1 MPLQR
6 FMLMKMRSPLG
17 ADETID
23 SRRAAIRAD
32 LDEHFFHVNPAL
44 HFENR
49 LWSIISRTDGSAG
62 KEPEWS
68 SDPTSLFVRFRR
80 LVEEMPFSDDES
92 PEDEVS
98 KEALAALEAHALMHH
113 VLETALRLFVVLSE
127 LEAGESPWIPLAELP
142 ANYRFRAKVKSLLQ
156 GPEAAETA
164 ARVAI
169 PHYEQLVA
177 AVGEEP
183 ALSHAQFVCQ
193 WLMFFAELF
202 DHDGY
207 NGAQSHNQMKHGMA
221 AIARNDV
228 KWTFVEGFN
237 DPSAPTVAELNGG
250 YDVINAVSITYL
262 TKVKAEV
269 KGGEDG
275 WSLRTDNA
283 DPSLCLAISQV
294 GICVVRSLWQVSRM
308 LALPGTEQ
316 EYEYNG
322 SPLPEAVFRRSN
334 SGFQAIS
341 RELIPPSAAS
351 SSM

>member
-6 FMLMKMRSPLG
+6 FMLVKMRSPLG
-17 ADETID
+17 VDETTE
-23 SRRAAIRAD
+23 SRRTAIRSD

-49 LWSIISRTDGSAG
+49 LWSIISQTDGPTG
-62 KEPEWS
+62 KDPEES

-80 LVEEMPFSDDES
+80 LVEEMPFSEDES

-127 LEAGESPWIPLAELP
+127 LEVGESPWIPLAELP
-142 ANYRFRAKVKSLLQ
+142 ANYRFRNKVKSLLQ
-156 GPEAAETA
+156 GSEAADTA
-164 ARVAI
+164 VRVAI
-169 PHYEQLVA
+169 PHYGQLVA
-177 AVGEEP
+177 AVGDE
-183 ALSHAQFVCQ
+183 ATLKHAQFVCQ
-193 WLMFFAELF
+193 WLMFFAELS
-202 DHDGY
+202 DQDGY

-221 AIARNDV
+221 AIARTDV
-228 KWTFVEGFN
+228 KWTFVEGLN
-237 DPSAPTVAELNGG
+237 DSSAPTAAELNGG

-262 TKVKAEV
+262 TKLRAEV
-269 KGGEDG
+269 KGGADG

-294 GICVVRSLWQVSRM
+294 GICVVRSLWQVCKM

-334 SGFQAIS
+334 SGFQSIS

-351 SSM
+351 GSV